1 CRFYIPLR
9 VSRDFCP
16 DFGVLDKQFRSGQDI
31 KVAEY
36 AAICSP
42 SSHLLAQRDGG
53 FWRELIIDRNSDRIF
68 TPCLD
73 DVRGDGEDE
82 RGIPSDMA
90 PYEVTVDEN
99 LTLIIDAVRHEGK
112 GIFIE
117 HLRFYV
123 EGALE

>member
-1 CRFYIPLR
+1 HVPLKLVIDLHLEVNPSAPGRKFRPAVCDMAMDKDFCRFYIPLR

-42 SSHLLAQRDGG
+42 SSHLLAQRDGS

-73 DVRGDGEDE
+73 DVRGDG
-82 RGIPSDMA
+82 
-90 PYEVTVDEN
+90 
-99 LTLIIDAVRHEGK
+99 
-112 GIFIE
+112 
-117 HLRFYV
+117 
-123 EGALE
+123 